1 MPIITESLFP
11 AVSHSIPFFHLPLAP
26 NHPQRKR
33 QRVAA
38 KKTATAKAKT
48 EAAEYHRIFQ
58 QRLNERKES
67 RRSAVSKRRSSRR
80 ASGKAE

>member
-1 MPIITESLFP
+1 MVCPNYLNP
-11 AVSHSIPFFHLPLAP
+11 LFHLPLATI
-26 NHPQRKR
+26 HPQRKR

>member
-1 MPIITESLFP
+1 MTGSFLLCLTHF
-11 AVSHSIPFFHLPLAP
+11 PFFPPSTSP